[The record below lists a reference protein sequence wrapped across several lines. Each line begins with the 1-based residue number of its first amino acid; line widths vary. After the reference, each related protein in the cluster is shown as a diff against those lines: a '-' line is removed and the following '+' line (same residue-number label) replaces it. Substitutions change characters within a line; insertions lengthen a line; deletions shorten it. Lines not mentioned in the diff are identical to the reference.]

1 MRLHRTLPL
10 AAAVLLAACQAGDAT
25 APTLAPAD
33 ARMEGV
39 QTGGSGGYSGTSGTS
54 TTSGSGE
61 TTTTQS
67 TDSTTVTGRGVQMGG
82 SGG

>member
-1 MRLHRTLPL
+1 MRLHRILPL

-33 ARMEGV
+33 ARMEGS
-39 QTGGSGGYSGTSGTS
+39 QMGGSGGYAETSGTS
-54 TTSGSGE
+54 TTSSTE

-67 TDSTTVTGRGVQMGG
+67 TDSTTVTGRGVNMGG

>member
-33 ARMEGV
+33 ARMEGS
-39 QTGGSGGYSGTSGTS
+39 QTGGSGGYTGTSGTS
-54 TTSGSGE
+54 TTSGTE

-67 TDSTTVTGRGVQMGG
+67 TDSTTVTGRGVNMGG
-82 SGG
+82 SGN